1 MWPIVVHAAAVD
13 PLSFDVVVTRRMS
26 VVKVDRVLTR
36 RFFGLMAVAMAM
48 SLLALAPMFA
58 APAPAE
64 PLPPTDPV
72 TAGGQSMLWSIRWS
86 RL

>member
-1 MWPIVVHAAAVD
+1 M
-13 PLSFDVVVTRRMS
+13 
-26 VVKVDRVLTR
+26 LTR